1 MLKLESHMNSRMRI
15 SLILL
20 LSSLLLLSSCG
31 WIQERRA
38 RKEQQYLQEMRLRD
52 EYYNK
57 YFYFIQDDTFEKIK
71 EDTQI
76 LAKLLEELEAEIGE
90 VDDGLKD
97 ILWKFNFVY
106 LSDEM
111 EEINKEV
118 EDLSQEQQSNIISE
132 FDEVLRRIRRMQKNI
147 ESVNEVG
154 FSGEDIVKFMPY
166 ASD

>member
-1 MLKLESHMNSRMRI
+1 MNNKMRF

-76 LAKLLEELEAEIGE
+76 LAKLLEELETEIGE

-97 ILWKFNFVY
+97 VLWKFNFVY

-111 EEINKEV
+111 EEINREV

>member
-1 MLKLESHMNSRMRI
+1 MNSRMRI

>member
-1 MLKLESHMNSRMRI
+1 MRI